1 MTIEYTDEITQGLLD
16 EFDKLLVEQYDIKP
30 DETYTSET
38 ELLDN
43 SWPTIVKLGGSSA
56 SLIIEIINTLSLRY
70 YEESLI
76 DTDLECD
83 IGTPEC
89 YEQWLESN
97 LPYYDEGDDFE
108 ADSYNHEEAIN
119 SARSLSRMITVENI
133 Y

>member
-70 YEESLI
+70 YE
-76 DTDLECD
+76 
-83 IGTPEC
+83 
-89 YEQWLESN
+89 
-97 LPYYDEGDDFE
+97 
-108 ADSYNHEEAIN
+108 
-119 SARSLSRMITVENI
+119 
-133 Y
+133 